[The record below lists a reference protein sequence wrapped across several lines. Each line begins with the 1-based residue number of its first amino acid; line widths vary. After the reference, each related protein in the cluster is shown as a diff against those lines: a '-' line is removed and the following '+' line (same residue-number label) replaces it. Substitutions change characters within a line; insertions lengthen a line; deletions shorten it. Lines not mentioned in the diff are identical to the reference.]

1 MADVVSQGGVV
12 VHEALVADE
21 ALVVDVEPGAGPLVV
36 GEPAVAEDPGSGSG
50 C

>member
-1 MADVVSQGGVV
+1 VADVVSEGGVV
-12 VHEALVADE
+12 VDE